1 MKLSIVIPAYNE
13 ERYIG
18 ACLEAIESMIPGHEQ
33 DIEVIVVNNAS
44 TDGTRAV
51 AERYPFARIVDESA
65 KGLVRA
71 RRAGYLAS
79 SGELVANIDADTRM
93 PIGWIDTVLAEFDR
107 HTRLVAL
114 SGPYYYY
121 DVSTFV
127 HASTWFWY
135 RVGYVS
141 HWVNQYVLRR
151 GAMLQGGNFIVRRS
165 ALEAIGGYNLEFDF
179 WGEDTDIARRMCVVG
194 EVKFSFAL
202 TMPTSGRR
210 INQEGMLT
218 TAGRYAINYVW
229 ALLFDKPFTHDVK
242 DIRE

>member
-1 MKLSIVIPAYNE
+1 MKLSIIIPAYNE
-13 ERYIG
+13 EHYIG
-18 ACLEAIESMIPGHEQ
+18 ACLDAISHTIPGHEKNV
-33 DIEVIVVNNAS
+33 EVIVVNNAS

-51 AERYPFARIVDESA
+51 VERYPFVRIVDESA

-79 SGELVANIDADTRM
+79 TGELIANIDADTRM
-93 PIGWIDTVLAEFDR
+93 PFGWIDTVLVEFDE
-107 HTRLVAL
+107 HPRLAAL

-121 DVSTFV
+121 DVSPLV

-141 HWVNQYVLRR
+141 HWFNQYVLRR
-151 GAMLQGGNFIVRRS
+151 GAMLQGGNFIVRKS
-165 ALEAIGGYNLEFDF
+165 ALEAIGGYNLNFDF
-179 WGEDTDIARRMCVVG
+179 WGEDTDMARRMCTQG

-210 INQEGMLT
+210 INQEGMIS
-218 TAGRYAINYVW
+218 TAARYAINYVW
-229 ALLFDKPFTHDVK
+229 ALLFDKPFTREVK